1 MMDKIKL
8 IKLTK
13 DRHDYIKRAAYNKD
27 YSLKNSN
34 EHLYLEAGDFI
45 THAGFALRELHAA
58 NLDPLASKQ
67 ERMKAFADFWF
78 PLWDIREQENETKR
92 VLAEQQR
99 AAMAAQNEEDARWR
113 NWKRYGPPPRYADRE
128 SADFDIGTPQEEEAY
143 DRVRQ
148 FDCVNRSTLAI
159 LGKPGTR
166 KTQMVSFWLRQEIL
180 ENGKH
185 GQFITGRDLIRDA
198 KSVELMKRYTTVDR
212 LVIDD
217 LGSDAND
224 VEVVLRVVDARLNN
238 KLPTAY
244 TSNATPKQLR
254 EIYGARGFSRLMCN
268 AEVVKLDGRDW
279 RLRLDPAAGS

>member
-1 MMDKIKL
+1 MMDREKFKKL
-8 IKLTK
+8 MK
-13 DRHDYIKRAAYNKD
+13 DRID
-27 YSLKNSN
+27 YSKYIAKKNPDGTLQSY
-34 EHLYLEAGDFI
+34 HKGLYLKAGDIIFFNGL
-45 THAGFALRELHAA
+45 T
-58 NLDPLASKQ
+58 
-67 ERMKAFADFWF
+67 
-78 PLWDIREQENETKR
+78 IREVKLADLPPLGKEECIQILIEFWSPIWEQQDRENEARKSKESEQRENDELLKR
-92 VLAEQQR
+92 
-99 AAMAAQNEEDARWR
+99 WI
-113 NWKRYGPPPRYADRE
+113 KYGPPPLYADRD
-128 SADFDIGTPQEEEAY
+128 SGDFDLVTPEEEKAY
-143 DRVRQ
+143 ETVMA
-148 FDCVNRSTLAI
+148 FDCASRSTLVI

-166 KTQMVSFWLRQEIL
+166 KTQLAALWLREQIFEY
-180 ENGKH
+180 GKH
-185 GQFITGRDLIRDA
+185 GQFVTARNLIRDA

-268 AEVVKLDGRDW
+268 AEVVILDGRDW

>member
-13 DRHDYIKRAAYNKD
+13 DRHDYIKRAPYNKD

-34 EHLYLEAGDFI
+34 ERLYLEAGDFI
-45 THAGFALRELHAA
+45 THAGFALRELQAA

-67 ERMKAFADFWF
+67 ERIKAFADFWF
-78 PLWDIREQENETKR
+78 PLWDIREQENEAKR
-92 VLAEQQR
+92 VQAEQQR

-113 NWKRYGPPPRYADRE
+113 NWKRYGPPPRYADRD
-128 SADFDIGTPQEEEAY
+128 SDDFDVGTPEEEEAY

-148 FDCVNRSTLAI
+148 FDCVNQSILAV
-159 LGKPGTR
+159 LGTPGTR
-166 KTQMVSFWLRQEIL
+166 KTQMVSLWLREEIL

-185 GQFITGRDLIRDA
+185 GQFVTTRDLIRDA

-268 AEVVKLDGRDW
+268 AQMVILSGRDW
-279 RLRLDPAAGS
+279 RICPDPAAGT

>member
-1 MMDKIKL
+1 
-8 IKLTK
+8 
-13 DRHDYIKRAAYNKD
+13 
-27 YSLKNSN
+27 
-34 EHLYLEAGDFI
+34 
-45 THAGFALRELHAA
+45 
-58 NLDPLASKQ
+58 
-67 ERMKAFADFWF
+67 
-78 PLWDIREQENETKR
+78 
-92 VLAEQQR
+92 
-99 AAMAAQNEEDARWR
+99 
-113 NWKRYGPPPRYADRE
+113 
-128 SADFDIGTPQEEEAY
+128 
-143 DRVRQ
+143 
-148 FDCVNRSTLAI
+148 
-159 LGKPGTR
+159 
-166 KTQMVSFWLRQEIL
+166 MVSFWLRQEIL

-268 AEVVKLDGRDW
+268 AEVVILDGRDW
-279 RLRLDPAAGS
+279 RLRLDTAAGS

>member
-34 EHLYLEAGDFI
+34 ERLYLEAGDFI
-45 THAGFALRELHAA
+45 THAGFALRELQAA

-67 ERMKAFADFWF
+67 ERIKAFADFWF
-78 PLWDIREQENETKR
+78 PLWDIREQENEAKR

-99 AAMAAQNEEDARWR
+99 AAMAARNEEDARWR
-113 NWKRYGPPPRYADRE
+113 NWKRYGPPPRYADRD
-128 SADFDIGTPQEEEAY
+128 SDDFDVGTSEEEKAFEA
-143 DRVRQ
+143 VMA
-148 FDCVNRSTLAI
+148 FDCASRSTLAI

-166 KTQMVSFWLRQEIL
+166 KTQLAALWLREQIFDY
-180 ENGKH
+180 GKH
-185 GQFITGRDLIRDA
+185 GQFVTARDLIKDA

-268 AEVVKLDGRDW
+268 AELVILDGRDW